1 LLRPGRDGGVVLSVK
16 GFSAAFD
23 TRPQKGLGFVSHAH
37 SDHVAAGQNVLA
49 TRETISL
56 IRRVWQL
63 SGGYKPIPYRQELRV
78 SDSVSVKAL
87 NSGHVLG
94 SAMFR
99 LDIGGESLVY
109 TGDINTVPTLT
120 TNPAEPV
127 DADVFVI
134 ETTYG
139 HPDYV
144 FPPRHKTEAW
154 ILKWVSKTLAEGAL
168 PAFKAYSIGK
178 SQELIKLFN
187 TYTSLPVVVGKT
199 VANASKTYV
208 ENGVKL
214 DFIRSG
220 TRDAAEVLG
229 GGEAVYIDSQVRSV
243 PVHRRVKWATVTGW
257 AVKGCPEGF
266 DAAFPLSSHADY
278 RGLLNYVEENRPRKV
293 YTIHGF
299 SQLFAK
305 TLRLRGFDASP
316 FT

>member
-1 LLRPGRDGGVVLSVK
+1 MLRPGRDGGVVLSVN

-37 SDHVAAGQNVLA
+37 SDHVATGRNIIA

-56 IRRVWQL
+56 IRKVWQIPA
-63 SGGYKPIPYRQELRV
+63 GYRPIRYREAIRL
-78 SDSVSVKAL
+78 SDSVSVQAF

-99 LDIGGESLVY
+99 LDVGGETLVY
-109 TGDINTVPTLT
+109 TGDINTVQTLT
-120 TNPAEPV
+120 TIPAEPV
-127 DADVFVI
+127 DADILVI

-144 FPPRHKTEAW
+144 FPPRHETMAW
-154 ILKWVSKTLAEGAL
+154 ILKWVSKTLAEGDL

-199 VANASKTYV
+199 VANASNTYV

-214 DFIRSG
+214 DFMRSG
-220 TRDAAEVLG
+220 TREAVEVLG
-229 GGEAVYIDSQVRSV
+229 GGEAVYIDSQARGV
-243 PVHRRVKWATVTGW
+243 PVHRRVRWATVTGW
-257 AVKGCPEGF
+257 AVRGCPEGF

-278 RGLLNYVEENRPRKV
+278 RGLLNYVEENRPKKV

-299 SQLFAK
+299 SQLFANM
-305 TLRLRGFDASP
+305 LRRQGFDATP